1 MSTRLLALDIKI
13 RGMEALTRELGASG
27 MAHFMQQFSTGYGDY
42 SKDRHQVIDQ
52 LKVDDVWT
60 ALKKAPARKKRSAV
74 FSKRTA
80 FQRFGSA
87 AVISSCKNRF
97 PARQP

>member
-1 MSTRLLALDIKI
+1 MSTRLLALDNIKI

-52 LKVDDVWT
+52 LNVDDVWT
-60 ALKKAPARKKRSAV
+60 ALKKAPARKKRSPA
-74 FSKRTA
+74 
-80 FQRFGSA
+80 
-87 AVISSCKNRF
+87 KN
-97 PARQP
+97 